1 MNEVITEAFKTGM
14 ILAGSFGFIGYL
26 VGLCINLLNDFGRG

>member
-1 MNEVITEAFKTGM
+1 MPEIIQVSFKTGM
-14 ILAGSFGFIGYL
+14 IIAGTTGLVGFV